1 MTSFLGRLTR
11 SIDRRN
17 KQAFRYEA
25 ELEVVGVSA
34 WPKGI
39 TSCTVHLV
47 RLAVTARG
55 VQPGS

>member
-47 RLAVTARG
+47 RRQLR
-55 VQPGS
+55 SF